1 MSLSVRAFLLAYFTD
16 RRDINRIGLR
26 HCKFETGC
34 ELKELAA
41 AKNLEDWQVHSMPKR
56 HSTAQHLTVSGV
68 VVHKEHIL
76 LIHHKRIGAWLPPGG
91 HVEEM
96 ELPHE
101 AVVREVY
108 EETGVTV
115 QVVSPP
121 IVDTG
126 DPDAFLLPQPLCM
139 HAVYAVEKG
148 VPCYHVDIVYLCQP
162 QAEASASDE
171 FPALV
176 DNEEVHGARWMPFGK
191 LVEYPLAKNVVE
203 VLSLAGIQIQS

>member
-1 MSLSVRAFLLAYFTD
+1 LQ
-16 RRDINRIGLR
+16 N
-26 HCKFETGC
+26 
-34 ELKELAA
+34 LKRFYVKEIAVL
-41 AKNLEDWQVHSMPKR
+41 KNLEDWQVHSMPKR

-68 VVHKEHIL
+68 VLHKEHIL

-101 AVVREVY
+101 AVVREVF

-115 QVVSPP
+115 DVVSPT

-148 VPCYHVDIVYLCQP
+148 VPCYHVDIVYLCRP
-162 QAEASASDE
+162 LRREGSANGD
-171 FPALV
+171 FPGLV
-176 DNEEVHGARWMPFGK
+176 DNEEVHGARWMPFDR
-191 LVEYPLAKNVVE
+191 LVEYPLAKNVLE
-203 VLSLAGIQIQS
+203 VLALAGIQVSG